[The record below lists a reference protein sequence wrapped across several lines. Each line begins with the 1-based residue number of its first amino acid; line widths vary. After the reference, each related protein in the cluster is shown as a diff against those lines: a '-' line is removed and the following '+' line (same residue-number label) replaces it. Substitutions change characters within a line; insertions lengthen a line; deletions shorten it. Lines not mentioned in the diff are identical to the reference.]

1 MRWIRESTLDRLQVL
16 EEGGQ
21 AARGVGAVDIV
32 HVTEANP
39 ARNDSHHC
47 LWKKA
52 KASQMPSDIV
62 AAYSA
67 TT

>member
-21 AARGVGAVDIV
+21 AARGVGAVNIA

-39 ARNDSHHC
+39 ARNDTVLEESEPD
-47 LWKKA
+47 A
-52 KASQMPSDIV
+52 E
-62 AAYSA
+62 
-67 TT
+67 

>member
-1 MRWIRESTLDRLQVL
+1 MRRIRESTLDRLQVL

-39 ARNDSHHC
+39 ARNDSH
-47 LWKKA
+47 LSWKKA